1 MHIMSSQS
9 FHEEDHIQAP
19 SIAPKVQQEEMAKQW
34 GYIAGCLTFVL
45 LVFPQFFS
53 GLPSPDYVG
62 ISLLGTGVMYVL
74 GYLIG
79 NIWHAPR
86 RKPRKKA
93 KKLNKTNA
101 TSTVKELPADLEPL
115 AKEAPASVTPVAE
128 VDATHQTVDE
138 AEALGLEEA

>member
-1 MHIMSSQS
+1 MSSES
-9 FHEEDHIQAP
+9 FHEEDHIEAP

-34 GYIAGCLTFVL
+34 GYIAGSLTFVL

-62 ISLLGTGVMYVL
+62 MSLLGTGVMYVL

-93 KKLNKTNA
+93 KKFNKTNA

-115 AKEAPASVTPVAE
+115 AKEAPASASPVSE
-128 VDATHQTVDE
+128 VDTDRQAVEENETNP
-138 AEALGLEEA
+138 LPLEEA

>member
-1 MHIMSSQS
+1 MSSQS

-34 GYIAGCLTFVL
+34 GYIAGSLTFVL
-45 LVFPQFFS
+45 LVFPQLFS

-128 VDATHQTVDE
+128 VDTTHQTVDD

>member
-1 MHIMSSQS
+1 MSSES
-9 FHEEDHIQAP
+9 LHEEEHLESSA
-19 SIAPKVQQEEMAKQW
+19 IAPKVQQEEMAKQW
-34 GYIAGCLTFVL
+34 GYIAGSLTFVL
-45 LVFPQFFS
+45 LVFPQLFS

-93 KKLNKTNA
+93 KKASSTNA
-101 TSTVKELPADLEPL
+101 QALPKELPADLEPL
-115 AKEAPASVTPVAE
+115 EKEAPASVTPVAE
-128 VDATHQTVDE
+128 VDTTHQTVDE

>member
-1 MHIMSSQS
+1 MTSESL
-9 FHEEDHIQAP
+9 HEEELSEVL

-34 GYIAGCLTFVL
+34 GYIAGSLTFVL

-53 GLPSPDYVG
+53 GVPSPDYVG

-74 GYLIG
+74 GYFIG

-93 KKLNKTNA
+93 KKSSKTNA
-101 TSTVKELPADLEPL
+101 KSNVKELPENIEALE
-115 AKEAPASVTPVAE
+115 KEDPATATPVAE
-128 VDATHQTVDE
+128 VDTERQTIDE
-138 AEALGLEEA
+138 TETNPLPLEEA